1 MGEIYC
7 CSRNS
12 RPNLYDESN
21 NKLIN
26 KNDFTKDYIIG
37 KGGFSKIW
45 KVQYKQNNKI
55 FAMKEISKV
64 KALIKKSINSIRME
78 RAILKDIHYNF
89 ISNLYF
95 SFQDKDFLYLIIDY
109 YPGGDLRF
117 YLEQNIQFN
126 EKQIKFFVANIV
138 LSLRYLRL
146 NNILHRDIKPDNLV
160 FDKKGYLNLTDFGI
174 SKKVKNNKIIKDKS
188 GTPGYLSPEVL
199 TGKNQ
204 TFSSDYF
211 SLGIIIYELIFLER
225 PFKGKTKQE
234 LAENILDNEIN
245 LTKDQLPNNFINSPN
260 ADNLVD
266 FINKLL
272 KRKKE
277 KRLGHKDINEII
289 NHQWLKDINWDNL
302 ESKML
307 LEENIPFIPSPGDN
321 FNFLKVNNHLNKKEK
336 NYKSYLKLINNSTLF
351 NNFYYNFYSSNSKKS
366 EESTGRNSRFDRR
379 NSYKKE
385 EKEILKEEEKNESNG
400 DGDDEYTLNENEFN
414 DDEEEIVF
422 NRLSEHN
429 GRISDIND
437 NKIHRYSYSP
447 RKNK

>member
-1 MGEIYC
+1 
-7 CSRNS
+7 
-12 RPNLYDESN
+12 
-21 NKLIN
+21 
-26 KNDFTKDYIIG
+26 
-37 KGGFSKIW
+37 
-45 KVQYKQNNKI
+45 
-55 FAMKEISKV
+55 MKEISKV

-126 EKQIKFFVANIV
+126 EKQIKFFVANVV

-146 NNILHRDIKPDNLV
+146 NNIFHRDIKPDNLL

-245 LTKDQLPNNFINSPN
+245 LTKDQLPNNFINSPK

-366 EESTGRNSRFDRR
+366 EESTGRNSMFDRR

-400 DGDDEYTLNENEFN
+400 DDDDEYTLNENEFN

-437 NKIHRYSYSP
+437 DNKIHRYSYSP

>member
-1 MGEIYC
+1 
-7 CSRNS
+7 
-12 RPNLYDESN
+12 
-21 NKLIN
+21 
-26 KNDFTKDYIIG
+26 
-37 KGGFSKIW
+37 
-45 KVQYKQNNKI
+45 
-55 FAMKEISKV
+55 MKELSKV
-64 KALIKKSINSIRME
+64 KALIKKSLNSIRME
-78 RAILKDIHYNF
+78 KTILKDLHYNF
-89 ISNLYF
+89 ISKLYF

-188 GTPGYLSPEVL
+188 GTLGYISPEVI
-199 TGKNQ
+199 TEKGQ

-211 SLGIIIYELIFLER
+211 SLGIIIYELIFLEK

-234 LAENILDNEIN
+234 LIENILDNEIN

-321 FNFLKVNNHLNKKEK
+321 FNFLKVNNHLNQKEK

-366 EESTGRNSRFDRR
+366 EESTGRNSMFDRR

-400 DGDDEYTLNENEFN
+400 DDDDEYTLNENEFN

-437 NKIHRYSYSP
+437 DNKIHRYSYSP

>member
-1 MGEIYC
+1 
-7 CSRNS
+7 
-12 RPNLYDESN
+12 
-21 NKLIN
+21 
-26 KNDFTKDYIIG
+26 
-37 KGGFSKIW
+37 
-45 KVQYKQNNKI
+45 
-55 FAMKEISKV
+55 MKEISKV

-117 YLEQNIQFN
+117 YLEQIIQFK

-321 FNFLKVNNHLNKKEK
+321 FNFLKVNNHLNQKEK

-366 EESTGRNSRFDRR
+366 EESTGRNSMFDRR

-400 DGDDEYTLNENEFN
+400 DDDDEYTLNENEFN

-437 NKIHRYSYSP
+437 DNKIHRYSYSP

>member
-1 MGEIYC
+1 
-7 CSRNS
+7 
-12 RPNLYDESN
+12 
-21 NKLIN
+21 
-26 KNDFTKDYIIG
+26 
-37 KGGFSKIW
+37 
-45 KVQYKQNNKI
+45 
-55 FAMKEISKV
+55 MKEISKV

-366 EESTGRNSRFDRR
+366 EESTGRNSMFDRR

-400 DGDDEYTLNENEFN
+400 DDDDDEYTLNENEFN

-437 NKIHRYSYSP
+437 DNKIHRYSYSP

>member
-1 MGEIYC
+1 
-7 CSRNS
+7 
-12 RPNLYDESN
+12 
-21 NKLIN
+21 
-26 KNDFTKDYIIG
+26 
-37 KGGFSKIW
+37 
-45 KVQYKQNNKI
+45 
-55 FAMKEISKV
+55 MKEISKV

-126 EKQIKFFVANIV
+126 EKQIKFFMANIV

-245 LTKDQLPNNFINSPN
+245 LTNDQLPNNFINSPN

-321 FNFLKVNNHLNKKEK
+321 FNFLKVNNHLNQKEK

-366 EESTGRNSRFDRR
+366 EESTGRNSMFDRR

-400 DGDDEYTLNENEFN
+400 DLTDEYTLNEYEFN

-437 NKIHRYSYSP
+437 DNKIHRYSYSP

>member
-1 MGEIYC
+1 
-7 CSRNS
+7 
-12 RPNLYDESN
+12 
-21 NKLIN
+21 
-26 KNDFTKDYIIG
+26 
-37 KGGFSKIW
+37 
-45 KVQYKQNNKI
+45 
-55 FAMKEISKV
+55 MKEISKV

-321 FNFLKVNNHLNKKEK
+321 FNFLKVNNHLNQKEK

-366 EESTGRNSRFDRR
+366 EESTGRNSMFDRR

-400 DGDDEYTLNENEFN
+400 DDDDEYTLNENEFN

-437 NKIHRYSYSP
+437 DNKIHRYSYSP

>member
-1 MGEIYC
+1 
-7 CSRNS
+7 
-12 RPNLYDESN
+12 
-21 NKLIN
+21 
-26 KNDFTKDYIIG
+26 
-37 KGGFSKIW
+37 
-45 KVQYKQNNKI
+45 
-55 FAMKEISKV
+55 MKELSKV
-64 KALIKKSINSIRME
+64 KALIKKSLNSIRME
-78 RAILKDIHYNF
+78 KTILKDLHCNF
-89 ISNLYF
+89 ISKLYF

-225 PFKGKTKQE
+225 PFNGKTKQE

-302 ESKML
+302 ESKMH

-366 EESTGRNSRFDRR
+366 EESTGRKSMFDRR

-400 DGDDEYTLNENEFN
+400 DDDDDEYTLNEHEFN

-437 NKIHRYSYSP
+437 DNKIHRYSYSP

>member
-1 MGEIYC
+1 M
-7 CSRNS
+7 
-12 RPNLYDESN
+12 
-21 NKLIN
+21 
-26 KNDFTKDYIIG
+26 
-37 KGGFSKIW
+37 
-45 KVQYKQNNKI
+45 
-55 FAMKEISKV
+55 
-64 KALIKKSINSIRME
+64 
-78 RAILKDIHYNF
+78 
-89 ISNLYF
+89 
-95 SFQDKDFLYLIIDY
+95 
-109 YPGGDLRF
+109 
-117 YLEQNIQFN
+117 
-126 EKQIKFFVANIV
+126 
-138 LSLRYLRL
+138 
-146 NNILHRDIKPDNLV
+146 
-160 FDKKGYLNLTDFGI
+160 
-174 SKKVKNNKIIKDKS
+174 
-188 GTPGYLSPEVL
+188 
-199 TGKNQ
+199 
-204 TFSSDYF
+204 
-211 SLGIIIYELIFLER
+211 GIIIYELIFLER

-366 EESTGRNSRFDRR
+366 EESTGRNSMFDRR

-437 NKIHRYSYSP
+437 DNKIHRYSYSP

>member
-1 MGEIYC
+1 
-7 CSRNS
+7 
-12 RPNLYDESN
+12 
-21 NKLIN
+21 
-26 KNDFTKDYIIG
+26 
-37 KGGFSKIW
+37 
-45 KVQYKQNNKI
+45 
-55 FAMKEISKV
+55 MKEISKV

-138 LSLRYLRL
+138 LSFRYLRL

-366 EESTGRNSRFDRR
+366 EESTGRNSMFDRR

-400 DGDDEYTLNENEFN
+400 DLTDEYTLNEYEFN

-437 NKIHRYSYSP
+437 DNKIHRYSYSP

>member
-1 MGEIYC
+1 
-7 CSRNS
+7 
-12 RPNLYDESN
+12 
-21 NKLIN
+21 
-26 KNDFTKDYIIG
+26 
-37 KGGFSKIW
+37 
-45 KVQYKQNNKI
+45 
-55 FAMKEISKV
+55 MKEISKV

-126 EKQIKFFVANIV
+126 EKQIKFFVANVV

-366 EESTGRNSRFDRR
+366 GESSGRNSMFDRR

-400 DGDDEYTLNENEFN
+400 DDDDEYTLNENEFN

-437 NKIHRYSYSP
+437 DNKIHRYSYSP